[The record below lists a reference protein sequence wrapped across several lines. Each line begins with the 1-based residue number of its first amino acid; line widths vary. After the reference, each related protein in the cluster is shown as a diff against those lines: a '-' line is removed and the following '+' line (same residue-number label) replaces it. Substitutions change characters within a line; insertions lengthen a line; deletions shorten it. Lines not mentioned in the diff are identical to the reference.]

1 MKKSYTLEIKELG
14 VKVKKMREER
24 SFTQQDLAD
33 MCEVDTRTIQ
43 RIERG
48 DSGIGLHIL
57 FALSD
62 AFGVSVSQLLE
73 KD

>member
-1 MKKSYTLEIKELG
+1 
-14 VKVKKMREER
+14 MREER

-33 MCEVDTRTIQ
+33 MCDVDTRTIQ

-57 FALSD
+57 FALAT
-62 AFGVSVSQLLE
+62 AFSVPVYKLFLE
-73 KD
+73 DK